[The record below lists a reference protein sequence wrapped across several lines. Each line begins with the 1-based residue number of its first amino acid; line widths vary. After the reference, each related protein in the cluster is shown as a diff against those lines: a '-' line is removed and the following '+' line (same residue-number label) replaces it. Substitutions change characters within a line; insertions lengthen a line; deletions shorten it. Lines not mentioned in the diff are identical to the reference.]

1 VFEVIQNYQAPHGGV
16 IFYHVIGP
24 RRRMRRM
31 RAAAVIVTLAIGVSG
46 GVLQQ
51 FHAETNLNARMGD
64 AESPVPTGPFAYF
77 PR

>member
-1 VFEVIQNYQAPHGGV
+1 
-16 IFYHVIGP
+16 
-24 RRRMRRM
+24 M

-51 FHAETNLNARMGD
+51 FHAETSLNARMGD

>member
-1 VFEVIQNYQAPHGGV
+1 MFEVIQNYQAPHGGV
-16 IFYHVIGP
+16 IFYRVIGP
-24 RRRMRRM
+24 RRRM

-51 FHAETNLNARMGD
+51 FHAETSLNARMGD